1 MADFAKLYAKLDKQA
16 SEHDVDIAKVKCPK
30 KQKPAIYVML
40 AREDTDDAVTGVEV
54 DISKP
59 TSSKKKTDGEGMA
72 KFDPAKVGNHVARF
86 KLTSDL
92 EKRYFKPS
100 SRTVT
105 TSQGKTSTLLVLLR
119 PLPSLE
125 VIVRRS
131 DGTQGFLGDVV
142 VELSGP
148 GKLKQTTAHGSGS
161 AKFPL
166 LKPAR
171 YKVKV
176 TLTKT
181 HLEWAVAPGMEA
193 KEVTFDQDN
202 KLIVLVHP
210 KGKVD
215 PTIAIEDP
223 KVVIVKRPY
232 MSQAK
237 SKAKPHRLRV
247 RLGASANFDGTGQ
260 LTCNNGGN
268 ISIFREAT
276 DGAAVPFP
284 VTLTAAEL
292 NQGLS
297 GEAFTLYMEGLNP
310 SAGMDDVQLDL
321 ALQGGTGINGPAVN
335 DKLTCVRLKIE
346 IHKWRVDDTT
356 DPVLIPEPDKI
367 DKGRYIHVQNSE
379 SEHERAKIIVH
390 QAEPAAFTGKL
401 RVCGWDEGQA
411 AFGDHLQLF
420 DTETGDQ
427 SPHPNPLSLPNSSIP
442 GTGQV
447 MWVEGKTVS
456 KDMYDAPIR
465 LTVENI
471 PDEAT
476 HLVEGDRVTVTVLKT
491 TLQIHQS
498 KTKHD
503 ADPEPMSEEDQIKK
517 GRYLHEQDS
526 GFHHGR
532 ALVLVKK
539 VEPASFKEKL
549 TLTVWDVTAK
559 SKDDPR
565 AALYKVEDEVA
576 KTGQSAKANPFE
588 FDHDGTF
595 PEKGLKLWA
604 EGKTGKVSAA
614 LRDTEIRLS
623 IKDHM
628 SKCGRAAVTVLRFKK
643 LKADIPSTPA
653 VSNRAGNS
661 PVNRHEWKIADPSA
675 TKDHFDEDY
684 TANKPFVLIENSITT
699 ADQVNLSVEVE
710 PVGVPVRWGV
720 IRDRRPSPDGDHKK
734 VIGLSDNPEA
744 PTLAS
749 DAEGLANTLIANAVG
764 SFHICPFVTCNENN
778 TFDFM
783 TKEGKRIDRE
793 PFIMMNLVLVRVQGV
808 SNDSKGIKA
817 NCNPSPAAGQTA
829 ANFGGF
835 STGNW
840 NGADSGWYAKAT
852 VDVIGGG
859 NDGLR
864 GVDHVFGGWIQ
875 HIFLNNINSSYR
887 IPLLPDRHHQYAF
900 VSNLP
905 DGTHPGDYHY
915 VGGAEAALDPGQAA
929 FALTAAPVLDNQP
942 ILDVTPYPDSG
953 TGGDSAVGST
963 GAQGGT
969 SGNHG
974 GGYAAPTA
982 RTIGQRWIREMWD
995 SPGIGCPSAH
1005 ISAGGT
1011 LASFRFNLGFRT
1023 DLCFWTN
1030 TDLQPNASAAGTA
1043 NRLYASVYQC
1053 TWTPDFEIQF
1063 HAATGAGSIT
1073 TAKKIDVTKNKSAA
1087 NGRAVPLDG
1096 FGLET
1101 RSPTALAWYAVDARG

>member
-1 MADFAKLYAKLDKQA
+1 MADFASLYAKLDKQA
-16 SEHDVDIAKVKCPK
+16 EDHDVDIAKVKCPK

-92 EKRYFKPS
+92 EKHYFKPS

-105 TSQGKTSTLLVLLR
+105 TSQGKTSTLLVMLR

-131 DGTQGFLGDVV
+131 DGSQGFLGDVA

-161 AKFPL
+161 AKFPQ
-166 LKPAR
+166 LKPAS
-171 YKVKV
+171 YKVKL

-181 HLEWAVAPGMEA
+181 HLEWAVAPGMEV

-223 KVVIVKRPY
+223 KVVIVKRLY

-247 RLGASANFDGTGQ
+247 RLGVSANFDGTGQ

-268 ISIFREAT
+268 INIFREAT

-292 NQGLS
+292 NQSLS
-297 GEAFTLYMEGLNP
+297 GEAFTLYMEGQNP

-335 DKLTCVRLKIE
+335 DKLTCVRLKID

-356 DPVLIPEPDKI
+356 DPVLIGEPDKI
-367 DKGRYIHVQNSE
+367 DKGRYIHVQNAE

-401 RVCGWDEGQA
+401 RVCGWDEGKA

-427 SPHPNPLSLPNSSIP
+427 SPHPNPLSLANPSIP

-471 PDEAT
+471 KDETT

-498 KTKHD
+498 KTKPD

-517 GRYLHEQDS
+517 GRYLHEQNS

-559 SKDDPR
+559 SKADPR
-565 AALYKVEDEVA
+565 VELFKAEDEVPKSGQAA
-576 KTGQSAKANPFE
+576 KPNPFE
-588 FDHDGTF
+588 FDHDGSF
-595 PEKGLKLWA
+595 PAKGLKLWA
-604 EGKTGKVSAA
+604 EGKSGKVSAA
-614 LRDTEIRLS
+614 LRDTEIRLGL
-623 IKDHM
+623 KDHINV
-628 SKCGRAAVTVLRFKK
+628 CGRAATTVIRFKN
-643 LKADIPSTPA
+643 LKADLPSTPA
-653 VSNRAGNS
+653 NQVRNRRNGGPSNTPVLRHDFVAGKNDPAKHFSDDFTVNEPLPLVEASIPGDDQVKLSTEIEPAGLNIPVIWSVIRSGDDAKAIKNLDGNS
-661 PVNRHEWKIADPSA
+661 EDPGLTPDGADPLKA
-675 TKDHFDEDY
+675 TMTANAAGSFRVRAYIDCNGNNKFDE
-684 TANKPFVLIENSITT
+684 
-699 ADQVNLSVEVE
+699 
-710 PVGVPVRWGV
+710 R
-720 IRDRRPSPDGDHKK
+720 
-734 VIGLSDNPEA
+734 SDD
-744 PTLAS
+744 S
-749 DAEGLANTLIANAVG
+749 
-764 SFHICPFVTCNENN
+764 
-778 TFDFM
+778 
-783 TKEGKRIDRE
+783 KRVDRE
-793 PFIMMNLVLVRVQGV
+793 PFILMNLLLFRVQCVNNTSVANSNAVVAGCDNNGV
-808 SNDSKGIKA
+808 SKGGGGIPTGFK
-817 NCNPSPAAGQTA
+817 SGVFAADG
-829 ANFGGF
+829 
-835 STGNW
+835 
-840 NGADSGWYAKAT
+840 NGAVHMKA
-852 VDVIGGG
+852 VIRVIGGG
-859 NDGLR
+859 ANGKLGLDYLFSGWVNNELNCPTAPNPNSWGEDVTHHHQPPTPAPPPVVPPPAILGLR
-864 GVDHVFGGWIQ
+864 CYWELDGA
-875 HIFLNNINSSYR
+875 R
-887 IPLLPDRHHQYAF
+887 I
-900 VSNLP
+900 S
-905 DGTHPGDYHY
+905 G
-915 VGGAEAALDPGQAA
+915 
-929 FALTAAPVLDNQP
+929 P
-942 ILDVTPYPDSG
+942 ILDAGGRYGDQRG
-953 TGGDSAVGST
+953 TGGDSCIGT
-963 GAQGGT
+963 MGGAEPPVNKTDDT
-969 SGNHG
+969 SG
-974 GGYAAPTA
+974 
-982 RTIGQRWIREMWD
+982 IGQRWKVENVD
-995 SPGIGCPSAH
+995 SPGGQIASVHPND
-1005 ISAGGT
+1005 GT
-1011 LASFRFNLGFRT
+1011 ARLVRFKFNIDFQCALLA
-1023 DLCFWTN
+1023 WTN
-1030 TDLQPNASAAGTA
+1030 FSKNAGPTDDATC
-1043 NRLYASVYQC
+1043 RLYSTVQ
-1053 TWTPDFEIQF
+1053 TNQWNVRMDSTFG
-1063 HAATGAGSIT
+1063 AAWA
-1073 TAKKIDVTKNKSAA
+1073 
-1087 NGRAVPLDG
+1087 
-1096 FGLET
+1096 ET
-1101 RSPTALAWYAVDARG
+1101 RVTRRTVTFTKDPSPTRRATPLQGSRFETCAPGGLNCGKYDQPFDPANPNNP